1 MRLIRLKEVMRV
13 TGLARST
20 VYKYIAEESFPK
32 PVSLGER
39 CVGWVDDEVQDWIM
53 AKVEERNVAQSTAV
67 KPGRLSLAC

>member
-39 CVGWVDDEVQDWIM
+39 SVGWVDDEVQDWIM